1 METLQSLY
9 KHDFYAWALHNAA
22 LFKAKRFEELD
33 FDNLAEEIESMGKS
47 EGREL
52 NNRLKELLLHLLK
65 WQYQPERKGRSW
77 LNSIN
82 KQRIGIDEV
91 LDENPSLKYELE
103 QRFQQSYQYA
113 RRHAASETSIALKMF
128 PEQCPY
134 SLEEALN
141 SDFLPDAKTEIKSC

>member
-9 KHDFYAWALHNAA
+9 KHDFYAWAMQNAA
-22 LFKAKRFEELD
+22 LFKAKRFDELD
-33 FDNLAEEIESMGKS
+33 FDNLVEEIESMGKS

-52 NNRLKELLLHLLK
+52 NSRLTELLLHLLK
-65 WQYQPERKGRSW
+65 WQYQSERRSRSW
-77 LNSIN
+77 TVSIN
-82 KQRIGIDEV
+82 KQRIGIDQV

-113 RRHAASETSIALKMF
+113 RRHAALETQQSIKIF

-134 SLEEALN
+134 SLQEALN
-141 SDFLPDAKTEIKSC
+141 PEFLPNTET

>member
-1 METLQSLY
+1 MAATRSLY
-9 KHDFYAWALHNAA
+9 DSDFYAWALHNAA
-22 LFKAKRFEELD
+22 LLKAKRFDELD
-33 FDNLAEEIESMGKS
+33 FDHLVEEIESMGKS

-52 NNRLKELLLHLLK
+52 NNRLKELLMHLLK
-65 WQYQPERKGRSW
+65 WQYQSERQSRSW

-103 QRFQQSYQYA
+103 DRFQQSYKYA
-113 RRHAASETSIALKMF
+113 RRYVATETRLPLSTF

-134 SLEEALN
+134 SLQEALDA
-141 SDFLPDAKTEIKSC
+141 DFLPDTENLSHD